1 MINALAKLAVTF
13 PGAPNQTCCFMH
25 ILNLVVKVILCQFDV
40 PKAQV
45 DEALDVASR
54 ALVELAGDIE
64 IEEEA
69 MDDGNG
75 EDDNGLEGWI
85 DPHNEMLQ
93 DELDKLDLAVC
104 PVQLVL
110 VKVSS
115 NSSQTLIGVLAL
127 TWNPAVKT
135 CICNQKLNNYL
146 TSSLVSAPQRS
157 CKRC

>member
-1 MINALAKLAVTF
+1 M
-13 PGAPNQTCCFMH
+13 
-25 ILNLVVKVILCQFDV
+25 
-40 PKAQV
+40 
-45 DEALDVASR
+45 ASR

-75 EDDNGLEGWI
+75 EDDNGVDGWI
-85 DPHNEMLQ
+85 DPRDEMSQ
-93 DELDKLDLAVC
+93 DELDELDLAVH
-104 PVQLVL
+104 PVRLVL

-127 TWNPAVKT
+127 TWNPAAKT

-146 TSSLVSAPQRS
+146 TSSLGSAP
-157 CKRC
+157 